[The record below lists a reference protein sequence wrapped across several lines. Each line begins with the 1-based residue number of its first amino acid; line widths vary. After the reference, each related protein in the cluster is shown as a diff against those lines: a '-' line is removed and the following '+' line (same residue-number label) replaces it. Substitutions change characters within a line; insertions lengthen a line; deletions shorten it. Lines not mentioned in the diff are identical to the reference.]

1 MTIIKQHKNKIFTV
15 FFTLIFFN
23 APSFAGVENSSSFVF
38 RFSSF
43 SNKSTLSG
51 KIFDSENKTSLIGA
65 SVYIH
70 DLKLGAVSDVDGN
83 YQFIELP
90 AGTFL
95 VEVSFIGYKTVSKE
109 VTIKDDT
116 KMDFDLTETPI
127 EQSEVVVTGLSKATQ
142 VRRSPIPIVTIKK
155 EYIDSHVGTNA
166 IDAISAI
173 PGVSAVTT
181 GPNVSKPFIRGLGYN
196 RILTLY
202 DGVRQEGQ
210 QWGDEHGVEVDQY
223 SVDHYEVVKGPAS
236 LSYGSDALA
245 GVVNLIPTQPPTDGK
260 IIGNLLADYQSNNGA
275 FGGSAML
282 SGNNNG
288 LEWSG
293 RLSHKQATNY
303 ENKFDGRVFGTAFN
317 ETDANASVGIH
328 RKWGYSHL
336 NFVLYDNFQLIPDGS
351 RDSATRKFTKQITEA
366 DDFRPIVSDQ
376 ELTSY
381 SITDKPHQHIQHYRV
396 FWNNNFVIGD
406 GLLTANIGFQRSV
419 RQEFSHPERLDI
431 SGLSLQLNTYNY
443 DLKYA
448 LPEIKGWN
456 VLLGV
461 NGMYQNNTVTG
472 GTEFVI
478 PSYNQF
484 DFGPFALVKRS
495 FGALD
500 ISGGIRYDT
509 RFFKNDA
516 LYTVPNKST
525 GFDTPVSNDAGGEQ
539 RFSENSHNYSGASGS
554 LGFTYNF
561 SNAFSVKA
569 NIARGYRAPNVS
581 EITSNGVHPG
591 TNVYQI
597 GRANFIPELSTQ
609 EDIGMVY
616 ASKYV
621 TASLSVFNNNIDNYI
636 FNEKL
641 INVHGE
647 DSVIVAGN
655 QTFQFQQGAARL
667 YGGELSFDIHPIAS
681 IHFENALSLVNGD
694 NEKPIVSISPDSSKY
709 LPFIPPLHGTSELRF
724 STDFK
729 SAHISN
735 FFVYGQLSY
744 YATQNRAFLAYG
756 TETPTLGYTLA
767 NMGIGATFTNKKGKS
782 ILSATLLGNNIFD
795 VAYQSG
801 LSRLKYFEPY
811 PNNFTGRNGIY
822 NTGRNISLKLIVPFE
837 R

>member
-1 MTIIKQHKNKIFTV
+1 MSLFL
-15 FFTLIFFN
+15 FFSAIALPTGK
-23 APSFAGVENSSSFVF
+23 A
-38 RFSSF
+38 
-43 SNKSTLSG
+43 TLSG

-70 DLKLGAVSDVDGN
+70 DLKIGAVSDVDGN
-83 YQFIELP
+83 YQFTELP
-90 AGTFL
+90 TGTFL
-95 VEVSFIGYKTVSKE
+95 IEVSYIGYKTISKE
-109 VTIKDDT
+109 VTINGET

-127 EQSEVVVTGLSKATQ
+127 EQSAVVVTGLSKATQ
-142 VRRSPIPIVTIKK
+142 VRRSPIPITTIKK

-260 IIGNLLADYQSNNGA
+260 IVGNLLTEYQSNNGA

-282 SGNNNG
+282 SGNNKG
-288 LEWSG
+288 FEWAG

-336 NFVLYDNFQLIPDGS
+336 NFVLYDALQLIPDGS
-351 RDSATRKFTKQITEA
+351 RDSASRQFTKQMTEA
-366 DDFRPIVSDQ
+366 DIFRSIVSPQ
-376 ELTSY
+376 ELTAY
-381 SITDKPHQHIQHYRV
+381 TITDKTHQHIQHYRA

-419 RQEFSHPERLDI
+419 RQEFSHPERLNI
-431 SGLSLQLNTYNY
+431 PGLFLELNTYNY
-443 DLKYA
+443 DFKYA
-448 LPEIKGWN
+448 LPELNGWN

-461 NGMYQNNTVTG
+461 NGMYQNNTATN

-478 PSYNQF
+478 PSYQQF
-484 DFGPFALVKRS
+484 DFGPFVLVKRS
-495 FGALD
+495 FGKLD

-509 RFFKNDA
+509 RSFSNDA
-516 LYTVPNKST
+516 LYTSPDKTN
-525 GFDTPVSNDAGGEQ
+525 GFDTYTGNTSGDFHFAANKHD
-539 RFSENSHNYSGASGS
+539 YSGASGS

-561 SNAFSVKA
+561 SNAFSLKA

-597 GRANFIPELSTQ
+597 GNPNFVPELSTQ
-609 EDIGMVY
+609 EDLGFIY

-621 TASLSVFNNNIDNYI
+621 SASLSIFNNEIDNYI

-641 INVHGE
+641 INAHGL
-647 DSVIVAGN
+647 DSVIIAGN
-655 QTFQFQQGAARL
+655 QTFQFQQGKARL
-667 YGGELSFDIHPIAS
+667 YGGELSFDIHPVAS
-681 IHFENALSLVNGD
+681 IHFENSISLVLGD
-694 NEKPIVSISPDSSKY
+694 NKKPIIGISPDSSKY
-709 LPFIPPLHGTSELRF
+709 LPFIPPLHGTSELRY

-729 SAHISN
+729 SAHLNN
-735 FFVYGQLSY
+735 FYVYGQISY
-744 YATQNRAFLAYG
+744 YAAQDRAFLAYG
-756 TETPTLGYTLA
+756 TETSTPGYVLT
-767 NMGIGATFTNKKGKS
+767 NIGIGATFMNEKGKNILTAS
-782 ILSATLLGNNIFD
+782 ILGNNIFD
-795 VAYQSG
+795 VAYQSNM
-801 LSRLKYFEPY
+801 SRLKYFEPY
-811 PNNFTGRNGIY
+811 PNNFTGRNGIF
-822 NTGRNISLKLIVPFE
+822 NMGRNISVRVSVPLE
-837 R
+837 W